1 MSSIAWPTDRSAL
14 RSSGPSV
21 LRPKTVPSVCPP
33 HESGAS
39 PVIEDE
45 TIFAAAVIPAPIP
58 IAASGPNGVRR
69 VRVRGIRTAG
79 VGGIGGYSDSTVRVV
94 VVVIVVVLLRVVLV
108 YFVVVDVVEVVTV
121 VTVVFPLGCS
131 SFSMVWVIAA

>member
-1 MSSIAWPTDRSAL
+1 M
-14 RSSGPSV
+14 
-21 LRPKTVPSVCPP
+21 PSVCPP

-45 TIFAAAVIPAPIP
+45 TMFAAAVIPAPIP
-58 IAASGPNGVRR
+58 IAARGPSGVRR

-121 VTVVFPLGCS
+121 VTVSFPLGCS
-131 SFSMVWVIAA
+131 SFSMVCVIAA

>member
-1 MSSIAWPTDRSAL
+1 M
-14 RSSGPSV
+14 
-21 LRPKTVPSVCPP
+21 PSVCPP

-39 PVIEDE
+39 PVMEDE

-58 IAASGPNGVRR
+58 IAARGPSGVRR
-69 VRVRGIRTAG
+69 VRVCGIRTAG

-131 SFSMVWVIAA
+131 SFSMV